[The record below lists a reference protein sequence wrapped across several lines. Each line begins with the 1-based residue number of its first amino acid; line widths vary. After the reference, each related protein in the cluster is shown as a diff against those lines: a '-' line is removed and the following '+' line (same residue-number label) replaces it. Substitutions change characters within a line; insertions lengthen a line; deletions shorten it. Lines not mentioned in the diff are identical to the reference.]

1 MALILPVLG
10 IIFIWDIVQVR
21 IPNTLV
27 FLGLALS
34 FIVHGNSG
42 MEPLI
47 YSLVG
52 CLVGFLAVLPFY
64 SMGLMGGGDVKL
76 SALIGAAVQFPYVV
90 IAILLGL
97 AGAAIIYTL
106 LSALGIGKGDS
117 SYPMAPMFVTG
128 GILSLYL
135 GDDLI
140 SSFISVFS

>member
-10 IIFIWDIVQVR
+10 IIFIWDIVQGR
-21 IPNTLV
+21 IPNKLV

-64 SMGLMGGGDVKL
+64 SMGLRGGGVTVSNPL
-76 SALIGAAVQFPYVV
+76 RGGSRGETVGEGGGERRPTRQALVSPSQSHRGSHQGFAA
-90 IAILLGL
+90 
-97 AGAAIIYTL
+97 AA
-106 LSALGIGKGDS
+106 
-117 SYPMAPMFVTG
+117 M
-128 GILSLYL
+128 
-135 GDDLI
+135 
-140 SSFISVFS
+140 